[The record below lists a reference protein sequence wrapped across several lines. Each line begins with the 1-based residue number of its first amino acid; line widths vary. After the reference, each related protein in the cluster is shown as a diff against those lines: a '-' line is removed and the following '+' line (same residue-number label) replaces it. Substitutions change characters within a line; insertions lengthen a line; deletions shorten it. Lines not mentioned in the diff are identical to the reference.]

1 MSERVDIADFQKVEM
16 RVGRI
21 VAVEDFPEARRPAYK
36 LTIDF
41 GAHGTRR
48 SSAAVRPYYAK
59 AELEGRLVVCVL
71 NLAPRRVAGFSSK
84 VLLLGAMEVNGAVR
98 LLRPDPDAELGS
110 TIG

>member
-1 MSERVDIADFQKVEM
+1 MSDRIEVADFQKVEM

-21 VAVEDFPEARRPAYK
+21 VAVEDFPEARRPSYK

-41 GAHGTRR
+41 GPHGTRR

-71 NLAPRRVAGFSSK
+71 NFAPRRIAGFSSE
-84 VLLLGAMEVNGAVR
+84 VLVLGAMEADGAVR
-98 LLRPDPDAELGS
+98 LLRPDPDAEIGS
-110 TIG
+110 PIG